1 MSRKASILSILS
13 GMALIGSL
21 AACGGGSTNTL
32 KDSNC
37 KAKHANVKTL
47 KPGTLAVSV
56 FVSPPYTVKTG
67 DTFGG
72 VDGQIISKIAAM
84 ECLALDAKPVAG
96 AGLIASVLSE
106 KADSAMGG
114 IYYTKDRAQTL
125 NLTDSVYQDGMA
137 LLSKSGAKSLDDL
150 VGKKVGV
157 VQGYLWNDDLQKA
170 LGKDNV
176 KLYQATDG
184 MLTDLSN
191 GRLQVAVL
199 TNAEAG
205 FRAKQTPAAALKV
218 ETIAAT
224 PKVQSSKSK
233 SNVVFPLTK
242 DNASLT
248 TALNEDIKALLAD
261 GTIAKILTDNGMSA
275 GLAGGSIQ

>member
-1 MSRKASILSILS
+1 
-13 GMALIGSL
+13 MALIGSL